1 MNQFPDNLRRLRE
14 RRGMN
19 RRALSELVGIS
30 KNMVSRY
37 ERGERLPDI
46 KTAME
51 IADFF
56 EFSLDDLCG
65 HEKNF

>member
-56 EFSLDDLCG
+56 EVSLDDLCG